1 MTPDAKENL
10 ASVPAQDPG
19 GDAPRRRTSILV
31 LDDEPIV
38 CKRLKPFFQKAGYEV
53 EAFNQPLEALARIET
68 RRFDVVITD
77 LKMEGLDGLSFLG
90 KVKALHPD
98 TDVILITGFA
108 TMETARQ
115 SFRKGVFDCVAKPF
129 KLAELLDGVRRI
141 EKERGLSS

>member
-1 MTPDAKENL
+1 M
-10 ASVPAQDPG
+10 
-19 GDAPRRRTSILV
+19 LV

>member
-1 MTPDAKENL
+1 MTPDANENP
-10 ASVPAQDPG
+10 ASVPAQAPG

-53 EAFNQPLEALARIET
+53 EAFNQPLEALARIEA

-141 EKERGLSS
+141 EKERGLTS